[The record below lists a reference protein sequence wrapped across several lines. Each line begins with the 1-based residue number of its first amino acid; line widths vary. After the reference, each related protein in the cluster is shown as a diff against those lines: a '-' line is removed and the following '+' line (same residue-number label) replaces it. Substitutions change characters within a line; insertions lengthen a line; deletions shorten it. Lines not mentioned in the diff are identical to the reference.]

1 MTRTITIAL
10 FLSAWLATSAQAHD
24 TWFERLSGDRLALGT
39 GNQFPR
45 QESGLDPRFIA
56 ASGCRAARVAT
67 TLAVTRAT
75 EHTLE
80 LRAAP
85 GASTCWLQS
94 APFALTLEP
103 DKIDLYLREANPGPA
118 LRAAWAELRS
128 RGLPWRERYV
138 KHARVEL
145 GDAPSATPAPLGL
158 DLAIEH
164 EGPIEP
170 GQTFAV
176 RVRRDGVP
184 LAGQAVELRSEDSP
198 LGVWRRSDEQG
209 RLTFPALLP
218 GRWLLRAI
226 ELRLSAT
233 EPDTFDSR
241 FATTAFQIGGT
252 QIGMNFSSNARSAN
266 QAAAS
271 AAITS
276 EPPISTTRR

>member
-1 MTRTITIAL
+1 MTRTI
-10 FLSAWLATSAQAHD
+10 AWLFAALLATPAQAHD
-24 TWFERLSGDRLALGT
+24 TWFERLPGDGLALGT
-39 GNQFPR
+39 GNQFPQ

-56 ASGCRAARVAT
+56 TSGCRAARIAT
-67 TLAVTRAT
+67 TLAVAQVSERA
-75 EHTLE
+75 LE
-80 LRAAP
+80 LRASP

-94 APFALTLEP
+94 APFTVTLAP
-103 DKIDLYLREANPGPA
+103 DKIELYLREANPSPE
-118 LRAAWAELRS
+118 LRAAWASLHS

-138 KHARVEL
+138 KHARIEL
-145 GDAPSATPAPLGL
+145 ADAPSAAAAPLGL

-198 LGVWRRSDEQG
+198 LGLWRRSDEQG

-226 ELRLSAT
+226 DLRLSAT
-233 EPDTFDSR
+233 EPDRFDSR
-241 FATTAFQIGGT
+241 FATTAF

-276 EPPISTTRR
+276 EPPSSTTRR

>member
-1 MTRTITIAL
+1 MTRSIAWIFAAL
-10 FLSAWLATSAQAHD
+10 LATPAQAHD

-39 GNQFPR
+39 GNRFPH
-45 QESGLDPRFIA
+45 QESGLDPQFIA
-56 ASGCRAARVAT
+56 ASGCRAARIET
-67 TLAVTRAT
+67 TLAVARAA
-75 EHTLE
+75 EHALE
-80 LRAAP
+80 LRATP

-94 APFALTLEP
+94 APFTVTLAP

-118 LRAAWAELRS
+118 LRAAWDDLRR
-128 RGLPWRERYV
+128 RGRPWRERYV
-138 KHARVEL
+138 KHARIEL
-145 GDAPSATPAPLGL
+145 DDTPGAAPAPLGL

-164 EGPIEP
+164 DGAIEA
-170 GQTFAV
+170 GQTFDV
-176 RVRRDGVP
+176 RVRRDGAP

-198 LGVWRRSDEQG
+198 LGVWRRSDAEG
-209 RLTFPALLP
+209 RVSFPALLP

-226 ELRLSAT
+226 ELRLSTT

-241 FATTAFQIGGT
+241 FATTAF

-276 EPPISTTRR
+276 EPPSSTTRR